1 MPFSRRH
8 PSATISHT
16 ARRSLITVLVLHAL
30 VEPRHVDDQALMQ
43 ALAYGLAFVVRP
55 EAEGKRPALDLYELG
70 MRPHSHADRRGGE
83 MPHVEMDSHG
93 LESRRHVPLSSLECG
108 RFHQIHHD
116 RRVED
121 ADPRRT
127 PKRRRIGGADDDL
140 RRSTEPGPE
149 VLSEVHMRP
158 CAYFRRNG
166 PLSESAQMRT
176 MPFDRSVYSGRILC
190 MSTGPVTARPTNQN

>member
-55 EAEGKRPALDLYELG
+55 EAEGTRPALDLYELG

-93 LESRRHVPLSSLECG
+93 LESRRHVPLRSLECG

-116 RRVED
+116 RRGEN
-121 ADPRRT
+121 ADLAATHMRRS
-127 PKRRRIGGADDDL
+127 IAGADDDL
-140 RRSTEPGPE
+140 RPTTEPAPE
-149 VLSEVHMRP
+149 DLSGV
-158 CAYFRRNG
+158 
-166 PLSESAQMRT
+166 
-176 MPFDRSVYSGRILC
+176 
-190 MSTGPVTARPTNQN
+190 